1 MQLWKFKISGKVLIN
16 GDSTDMEIRPE
27 NILTLIRISN
37 FRDRNMPMIM
47 IRLNLDKNLFDN
59 LYHVS

>member
-47 IRLNLDKNLFDN
+47 IRLNLDKNLFDKIIQN
-59 LYHVS
+59 A